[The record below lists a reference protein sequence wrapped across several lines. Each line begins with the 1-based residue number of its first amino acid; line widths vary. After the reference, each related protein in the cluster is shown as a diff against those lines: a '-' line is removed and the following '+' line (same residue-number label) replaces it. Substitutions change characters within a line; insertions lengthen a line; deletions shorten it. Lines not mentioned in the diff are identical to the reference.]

1 MAMLLEEISLRQKS
15 CSCMLWLKGVDKN
28 AKFFHS
34 LANSHHQS
42 NTIGWSYV
50 NGEEITNQTDK
61 SIIAFY
67 QQLFTKDGVWCPLL
81 DELPF
86 FDTEGEKVGWLDICF
101 IENEVFDEVKNMS
114 DDKALRL
121 DDFSMA
127 FFQA

>member
-34 LANSHHQS
+34 MANSHQRS
-42 NTIGWSYV
+42 NTIGWLYV

-86 FDTEGEKVGWLDICF
+86 FDTEGEKVGWLDVCF

-114 DDKALRL
+114 DDKGLRL

>member
-1 MAMLLEEISLRQKS
+1 M
-15 CSCMLWLKGVDKN
+15 
-28 AKFFHS
+28 
-34 LANSHHQS
+34 
-42 NTIGWSYV
+42 

-86 FDTEGEKVGWLDICF
+86 FDIEGEKVGWLDMCF